1 MSQFVRRITA
11 GLLLCSL
18 LLAACQPTAT
28 APAPQTT
35 GPVDPRLTV
44 LTYGVPN
51 EPGSFDPHTNVTIV
65 GGYRFYPAIYE
76 TLVRYGVDGSI
87 QPMLAES
94 WSTPDAGKTYRFR
107 LRSGVKF
114 SDGTPFNAQAVAD
127 SFSRMRTLN
136 KGAVALFA
144 PIESVKPIDELS
156 FDLVM
161 KQPFAP
167 VLATLA
173 GWQGAIFV
181 SPTAVKANDK
191 GAGDLAQAWLN
202 DHTAGTGPFMLESW
216 ERNAR
221 IVLVRNPHYRTPPG
235 PADVQRIV
243 IPTVKEAGTLRQ
255 QLAAGDLDMVEELTP
270 AVVDALRQTA
280 GVKVNLDVIQGSVYG
295 QHIVLNL
302 TKKPF
307 DNVNFRR
314 AIAYAIDYK
323 RLVTVWNGIA
333 EQAQGPFSPTFSPW
347 FSSKDAVQYQ
357 QDLGK
362 AADELRKAGYSMP
375 VSPRMKFTFIWQ
387 AGQSAQRDMAVLIK
401 EDLSKIGIDMEIQEV
416 ELPVWRQAIWQ
427 HTFEMAHS
435 QQSLRYSDPDS
446 YATIYSLSTE
456 WRDGGFNPGIR
467 DPKMDELVK
476 TGATTIDPAAR
487 RNLYNE
493 WQRRMTEDVMI
504 LYLVNKK
511 QAWAHGTNLTGLTWN
526 PHYGPMF
533 DFTQVRKTALRG
545 R

>member
-1 MSQFVRRITA
+1 MGYFVRRA
-11 GLLLCSL
+11 GAVLLLFAIVSG
-18 LLAACQPTAT
+18 ACQSTAT
-28 APAPQTT
+28 APGPKATE
-35 GPVDPRLTV
+35 GPVDPRLTT
-44 LTYGVPN
+44 LAYGVPT

-76 TLVRYGVDGSI
+76 TLIRYGVDGSL

-94 WSTPDAGKTYRFR
+94 WSTPDSGKTYRFK

-114 SDGTPFNAQAVAD
+114 SDGTPFNTQAVAD
-127 SFSRMRTLN
+127 ALSRMRTLN

-144 PIESVKPIDELS
+144 PIESVKPVDDLS

-167 VLATLA
+167 ILATLA
-173 GWQGAIFV
+173 GWQGAMFV
-181 SPTAVKANDK
+181 SPAAVKANDK
-191 GAGDLAQAWLN
+191 GGDLAQAWLN

-221 IVLVRNPHYRTPPG
+221 IVFVRNPHYRVPVA
-235 PADVQRIV
+235 PADLQRIV
-243 IPTVKEAGTLRQ
+243 MPTVKEAGTLRQ

-270 AVVDALRQTA
+270 AVIDALRQTS
-280 GVKVNLDVIQGSVYG
+280 GVKVNLDAIQGSVYG

-314 AIAYAIDYK
+314 AIAYAVDYK
-323 RLVTVWNGIA
+323 RLVTVWNGVA
-333 EQAQGPFSPTFSPW
+333 EQAQGPLLPTFSPW
-347 FSSKDAVQYQ
+347 FSAKDAVQYQ
-357 QDLGK
+357 QDSSK
-362 AADELRKAGYSMP
+362 VAEELRKAGYTMP
-375 VSPRMKFTFIWQ
+375 ISPRLKFNFIWQ
-387 AGQSAQRDMAVLIK
+387 AGQSAQRDMALLIK
-401 EDLSKIGIDMEIQEV
+401 EDLSKIGIDMEVQEV
-416 ELPVWRQAIWQ
+416 ELPVWREAIWK

-435 QQSLRYSDPDS
+435 QQSLRYSDPDA
-446 YATIYSLSTE
+446 YATLYSHSSE

-467 DPKMDELVK
+467 DPKMDELVR
-476 TGATTIDPAAR
+476 TASSTIDPAAR
-487 RNLYNE
+487 RTLYND

-511 QAWAHGTNLTGLTWN
+511 QAWANGTNVSGLTWN
-526 PHYGPMF
+526 PNYGPMF
-533 DFTQVRKTALRG
+533 DFTQVRKTAVRG

>member
-1 MSQFVRRITA
+1 MGYFVQRA
-11 GLLLCSL
+11 GAALLLFAIVSG
-18 LLAACQPTAT
+18 ACQSTAT
-28 APAPQTT
+28 APGPKATE
-35 GPVDPRLTV
+35 GPVDPRLTT
-44 LTYGVPN
+44 LAYGVPT

-76 TLVRYGVDGSI
+76 TLIRYGVDGSL

-94 WSTPDAGKTYRFR
+94 WSTPDSGKTYRFK

-114 SDGTPFNAQAVAD
+114 SDGTPFNTQAVAD
-127 SFSRMRTLN
+127 ALSRMRTLN

-144 PIESVKPIDELS
+144 PIESVKPVDDLS

-167 VLATLA
+167 ILATLA
-173 GWQGAIFV
+173 GWQGAMFV
-181 SPTAVKANDK
+181 SPAAVKANDK
-191 GAGDLAQAWLN
+191 GGDLAQAWLN

-221 IVLVRNPHYRTPPG
+221 IVFVRNPHYRVPVA
-235 PADVQRIV
+235 PADLQRIV
-243 IPTVKEAGTLRQ
+243 MPTVKEAGTLRQ

-270 AVVDALRQTA
+270 AVIDALRQTS
-280 GVKVNLDVIQGSVYG
+280 GVKVNLDAIQGSVYG

-314 AIAYAIDYK
+314 AIAYAVDYK
-323 RLVTVWNGIA
+323 RLVTVWNGVA
-333 EQAQGPFSPTFSPW
+333 EQAQGPLLPTFSPW
-347 FSSKDAVQYQ
+347 FSAKDAVQYQ
-357 QDLGK
+357 QDSSK
-362 AADELRKAGYSMP
+362 VAEELRKAGYTMP
-375 VSPRMKFTFIWQ
+375 ISPRLKFNFIWQ
-387 AGQSAQRDMAVLIK
+387 AGQSAQRDMALLIK
-401 EDLSKIGIDMEIQEV
+401 EDLSKIGIDMEVQEV
-416 ELPVWRQAIWQ
+416 ELPVWREAIWK

-435 QQSLRYSDPDS
+435 QQSLRYSDPDA
-446 YATIYSLSTE
+446 YATLYSHSSE

-467 DPKMDELVK
+467 DPKMDELVR
-476 TGATTIDPAAR
+476 TASSTIDPAAR
-487 RNLYNE
+487 RTLYND

-511 QAWAHGTNLTGLTWN
+511 QAWANGTNVSGLTWN
-526 PHYGPMF
+526 PNYGPMF
-533 DFTQVRKTALRG
+533 DFTQVRKTAVRG